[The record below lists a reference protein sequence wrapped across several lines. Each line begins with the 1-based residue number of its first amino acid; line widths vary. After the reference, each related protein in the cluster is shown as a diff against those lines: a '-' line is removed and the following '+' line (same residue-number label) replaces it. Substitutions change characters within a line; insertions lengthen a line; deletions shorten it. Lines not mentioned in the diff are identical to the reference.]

1 MAKVKLTARLNG
13 DDFGS
18 FYTADS
24 LELRTER
31 DGRAVYVDT
40 SSGNRIVLEGSD
52 FSYKGD
58 MIKSGE
64 VDDITFLNDNGNVLG
79 VAHNVDL
86 SGERLSSQLLDHGVN
101 AMMRSVLND
110 QDTVYGSTEADVL
123 FGGRDEDILRGRGGS
138 DELDGGKGDD
148 RLVGG
153 SGSDLFIFT
162 SGGDDTIAD
171 FDSTGG
177 GDGQDHIGVESMSG
191 FKIRDDGDDVL
202 IRFDNGDTLTLLDVK
217 HTTITDADFQL
228 V

>member
-1 MAKVKLTARLNG
+1 MAKVNLNALLNG
-13 DDFGS
+13 NDFGS

-31 DGRAVYVDT
+31 DGRAVYLDT
-40 SSGNRIVLEGSD
+40 DSGNRIVLDGSG

-64 VDDITFLNDNGNVLG
+64 VNEITFLNGNGKEFG
-79 VAHNVDL
+79 VAASVDV
-86 SGERLSSQLLDHGVN
+86 SAERLSSLLLDSGVN
-101 AMMRSVLND
+101 AMMRAALKHE
-110 QDTVYGSTEADVL
+110 DTIYGSAQADIL
-123 FGGRDEDILRGRGGS
+123 FGGGDEDILRGRGGG
-138 DELDGGKGDD
+138 DELDGGQGDD

-153 SGSDLFIFT
+153 GGSDLFIFT

-177 GDGQDHIGVESMSG
+177 GSGQDHIGVESMNG
-191 FKIRDDGDDVL
+191 FKVRDDGDDVV

>member
-1 MAKVKLTARLNG
+1 MAKVKLNALLNG
-13 DDFGS
+13 DEFGS

-40 SSGNRIVLEGSD
+40 DSGNRIVLEGSG

-58 MIKSGE
+58 MITSGE
-64 VDDITFLNDNGNVLG
+64 VDDITFLDDNGKEFG
-79 VAHNVDL
+79 IAANVDI
-86 SGERLSSQLLDHGVN
+86 GAERLTSLLLDSGVN
-101 AMMRSVLND
+101 AMMRAALKHE
-110 QDTVYGSTEADVL
+110 DTIYGSAQADVM
-123 FGGRDEDILRGRGGS
+123 FGGRDDDILRGRAGS

-153 SGSDLFIFT
+153 GGSDLFVFT
-162 SGGDDTIAD
+162 SGGDDTVAD
-171 FDSTGG
+171 FDATGG
-177 GDGQDHIGVESMSG
+177 GNGQDYIGVESMNN
-191 FKIRDDGDDVL
+191 FKILDDGDDVL

-217 HTTITDADFQL
+217 HTTVTEADFQL

>member
-1 MAKVKLTARLNG
+1 MAKVNLNALLNG
-13 DDFGS
+13 NDFGS

-24 LELRTER
+24 LELRIER
-31 DGRAVYVDT
+31 DGRAVYLDT
-40 SSGNRIVLEGSD
+40 DSGNRIVLDGSG

-64 VDDITFLNDNGNVLG
+64 VDDITFLNGNGKEFG
-79 VAHNVDL
+79 VSANVDV
-86 SGERLSSQLLDHGVN
+86 SAERLSSLLLDSGVN
-101 AMMRSVLND
+101 AMMRAALKHE
-110 QDTVYGSTEADVL
+110 DTIYGSAQADIL
-123 FGGRDEDILRGRGGS
+123 FGGGDEDILRGRGGG
-138 DELDGGKGDD
+138 DELDGGQGDD

-153 SGSDLFIFT
+153 GGSDLFIFT

-177 GDGQDHIGVESMSG
+177 GSGQDHIGVESMNG
-191 FKIRDDGDDVL
+191 FKVRDDGDDVV

>member
-1 MAKVKLTARLNG
+1 MAKVTLNALLKG

-40 SSGNRIVLEGSD
+40 DSGNRIILEGSG

-64 VDDITFLNDNGNVLG
+64 VDDITFLDDNGKEFGIAANIDVS
-79 VAHNVDL
+79 A
-86 SGERLSSQLLDHGVN
+86 ERLTPLLLDSGVN
-101 AMMRSVLND
+101 AMMRAALRHEDSI
-110 QDTVYGSTEADVL
+110 YGSAQADIL
-123 FGGRDEDILRGRGGS
+123 FGGRDDDILRGRGGS

-148 RLVGG
+148 RLIGG
-153 SGSDLFIFT
+153 GGSDLFIFR
-162 SGGDDTIAD
+162 SGGNDTIAD
-171 FDSTGG
+171 FDATGG
-177 GDGQDHIGVESMSG
+177 GDGQDYIGVESMNS
-191 FKIRDDGDDVL
+191 FKILDDGDDVL

-217 HTTITDADFQL
+217 HTAVTEADFQL

>member
-1 MAKVKLTARLNG
+1 MANVKLNALLNG

-24 LELRTER
+24 LELRTEQ

-40 SSGNRIVLEGSD
+40 DSGNRIVLEGSG
-52 FSYKGD
+52 FSYDGD

-64 VDDITFLNDNGNVLG
+64 VDDVTFLNNSGREFG
-79 VAHNVDL
+79 VASNIDL
-86 SGERLSSQLLDHGVN
+86 SAERLSSILLDRGVN
-101 AMMRSVLND
+101 ALMRATLKHE
-110 QDTVYGSTEADVL
+110 DTIYGSAQADVL
-123 FGGRDEDILRGRGGS
+123 FGGGDEDILRGRGGS
-138 DELDGGKGDD
+138 DELDGGQGDD
-148 RLVGG
+148 RLIGG
-153 SGSDLFIFT
+153 GGSDLFIFT

-171 FDSTGG
+171 FDATGG
-177 GDGQDHIGVESMSG
+177 GSGQDYIGVESMNS

-217 HTTITDADFQL
+217 HTAVTDADFQL

>member
-1 MAKVKLTARLNG
+1 MAQVKLTARLHG
-13 DDFGS
+13 DELGS

-31 DGRAVYVDT
+31 DGRAVYLDT
-40 SSGNRIVLEGSD
+40 DSGNRIVIEGSG
-52 FSYKGD
+52 FSYSGD
-58 MIKSGE
+58 MITSGE
-64 VDDITFLNDNGNVLG
+64 VDDITFLNDNGKVLG
-79 VAHNVDL
+79 SAHNVDL
-86 SGERLSSQLLDHGVN
+86 SGDRLSSQLLDHGVN
-101 AMMRSVLND
+101 AMMRSVLNH
-110 QDTVYGSTEADVL
+110 QDTVYGSAQADVL

-153 SGSDLFIFT
+153 GGSDLFIFT

-177 GDGQDHIGVESMSG
+177 GNGQDYIGVESMNG
-191 FKIRDDGDDVL
+191 FKVRDDGDDVV
-202 IRFDNGDTLTLLDVK
+202 IKWDNGDTLTLLDVK

>member
-1 MAKVKLTARLNG
+1 MAKVNLNALLNG
-13 DDFGS
+13 NDFGS

-24 LELRTER
+24 LELRIER
-31 DGRAVYVDT
+31 DGRAVYLDT
-40 SSGNRIVLEGSD
+40 DSGNRIVLDGSG

-64 VDDITFLNDNGNVLG
+64 VDDITFLNGNGKEFG
-79 VAHNVDL
+79 VSANVDV
-86 SGERLSSQLLDHGVN
+86 SAERLSSLLLDSGVN
-101 AMMRSVLND
+101 AMMRAALKHE
-110 QDTVYGSTEADVL
+110 DTIYGSAQADIL
-123 FGGRDEDILRGRGGS
+123 FGGGDEDILRGRGGG
-138 DELDGGKGDD
+138 DELDGGQGDD

-153 SGSDLFIFT
+153 GGSDLFIFT

-177 GDGQDHIGVESMSG
+177 GSGQDHIGVESMNG
-191 FKIRDDGDDVL
+191 FKVRDDGDDIV
-202 IRFDNGDTLTLLDVK
+202 IRFDDGDTLTLLDVK

>member
-1 MAKVKLTARLNG
+1 MAKVKLNALLNG
-13 DDFGS
+13 DEFGS

-40 SSGNRIVLEGSD
+40 DSGNRIVLEGSG

-58 MIKSGE
+58 MITSGE
-64 VDDITFLNDNGNVLG
+64 VDDITFLDDNGKEFG
-79 VAHNVDL
+79 IAANVDI
-86 SGERLSSQLLDHGVN
+86 GAERLTSLLLDSGVN
-101 AMMRSVLND
+101 AMMRAALKHE
-110 QDTVYGSTEADVL
+110 DTIYGSAQADVV
-123 FGGRDEDILRGRGGS
+123 FGGRDDDTLRGRAGS

-153 SGSDLFIFT
+153 GGSDLFVFT
-162 SGGDDTIAD
+162 SGGDDTVAD
-171 FDSTGG
+171 FDATGG
-177 GDGQDHIGVESMSG
+177 GDGQDYIGVESMNN
-191 FKIRDDGDDVL
+191 FKILDDGDDVL

-217 HTTITDADFQL
+217 HTTVTEADFQL

>member
-1 MAKVKLTARLNG
+1 MANVKLTARLNG

-18 FYTADS
+18 FYTASS
-24 LELRTER
+24 LDLRTER

-40 SSGNRIVLEGSD
+40 DTGNRIVVEGSG

-58 MIKSGE
+58 MITSGE

-79 VAHNVDL
+79 AVHNVDL
-86 SGERLSSQLLDHGVN
+86 SGERLSDALLDNGVN
-101 AMMRSVLND
+101 ALMRVVLRHE
-110 QDTVYGSTEADVL
+110 DTVYGSAQADIL
-123 FGGRDEDILRGRGGS
+123 FGGNDEDILRGRGGS

-153 SGSDLFIFT
+153 GGSDLFMFT

-171 FDSTGG
+171 FDSSGG
-177 GDGQDHIGVESMSG
+177 GNGQDYIGVKSMNG
-191 FKIRDDGDDVL
+191 FKVRDDGDDVV
-202 IRFDNGDTLTLLDVK
+202 ITWKNGDTLTLLDVK

>member
-1 MAKVKLTARLNG
+1 MARINLTARLNG

-24 LELRTER
+24 LELRTDR

-40 SSGNRIVLEGSD
+40 DSGNRIVLEGNG

-58 MIKSGE
+58 MITSGE
-64 VDDITFLNDNGNVLG
+64 VDDIAFLNDNGKMLG
-79 VAHNVDL
+79 SAHNVDT
-86 SGERLSSQLLDHGVN
+86 SAERLSSLLLDNGVQ
-101 AMMRSVLND
+101 AMMRTVLRHE
-110 QDTVYGSTEADVL
+110 DTVYGSKQGDML
-123 FGGRDEDILRGRGGS
+123 FGGGDEDILRGRGGG

-153 SGSDLFIFT
+153 GGSDLFIFT

-171 FDSTGG
+171 FDATGG
-177 GDGQDHIGVESMSG
+177 GNGQDYIGVESMNG
-191 FKIRDDGDDVL
+191 FKVRDDGDDVI

-217 HTTITDADFQL
+217 HTTVTDADFQL